1 MKESNGSIQDEAHS
15 SFAVA
20 LVRGRKGTGDP
31 ETRVGHCGCCGEMD
45 APERVPSRLSLESGI
60 PRCASAVG
68 GCLWLVQNSRAS
80 SSVDGNG
87 LGQKALGGKK
97 KNQVLEDWLR
107 VCVSCRFVREMLLR
121 VAPRCIS
128 LACTDNKAN
137 AALLL
142 AVAWHSGWL
151 IGWPAGHPAQA
162 VTCRPLR
169 VDLPFRMSKRNCSEN
184 GNL

>member
-20 LVRGRKGTGDP
+20 LVRGRKETGDP

-97 KNQVLEDWLR
+97 KKIRFWRIGCESVS
-107 VCVSCRFVREMLLR
+107 VAVSCEKCCSESLLAASHWPAR
-121 VAPRCIS
+121 TTKRMPRC
-128 LACTDNKAN
+128 C
-137 AALLL
+137 
-142 AVAWHSGWL
+142 W
-151 IGWPAGHPAQA
+151 Q
-162 VTCRPLR
+162 
-169 VDLPFRMSKRNCSEN
+169 LP
-184 GNL
+184 GTLVG